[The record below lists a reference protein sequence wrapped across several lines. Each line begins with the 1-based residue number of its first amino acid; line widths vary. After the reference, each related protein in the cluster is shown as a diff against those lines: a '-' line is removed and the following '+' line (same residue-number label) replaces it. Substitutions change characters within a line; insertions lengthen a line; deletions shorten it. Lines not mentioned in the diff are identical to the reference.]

1 MIENTTLKGLHKTF
15 STTTAMHRLLLA
27 FFILHS
33 TFYISSRASDSER
46 ESVRAILQRISHH
59 QIHPL
64 ADGDNAPVST
74 LAALEAARPPAGISW
89 NYPWGV
95 TLTGL
100 IRASD
105 YLDDKSAL
113 DFVIQHNHIIARHY
127 AFLSA
132 SEKKIAAAAPSTN
145 ADPNATGA
153 AAPHSTFSILHS
165 SLGGKAAAISGLLR
179 LGNLDSCGAMGVQ
192 TLEAILRHPDRAI
205 PEQKAIIERIADWVV
220 NKQERLP
227 DGTFWRPNSTD
238 GDRTFNV
245 PPEWPKGTIWI
256 DDLYM
261 GGVFLV
267 RYYQYTHDPRHL
279 TDAARQI
286 IAMAAFVQDTDG
298 LWFHGYSVPLKKH
311 SPVKWARA
319 NGWAIVATV
328 ETLTVMPEDHPLRPQ
343 LLAILRRH
351 IDGLKATQTPNGLWR
366 QVLDA
371 PALWEETSST
381 AMFAYAIARA
391 ANRGWIPPEN
401 LAIAR
406 RAFAAIAANYIT
418 PDGQVN
424 GTCRGT
430 NIAQTPAYYA
440 ARPRPDDEL
449 HGRGV
454 VLLAGTELLASPRL
468 VP

>member
-1 MIENTTLKGLHKTF
+1 MHTRTCHLAATAAAAFLSLFTIHHSLFAATPDLSGKTD
-15 STTTAMHRLLLA
+15 
-27 FFILHS
+27 
-33 TFYISSRASDSER
+33 ASI
-46 ESVRAILQRISHH
+46 RAILQRVSQH

-64 ADGDNAPVST
+64 ADGDNTPVTT
-74 LAALEAARPPAGISW
+74 LAALEAARPPTGISW

-95 TLTGL
+95 TLYGL

-105 YLDDKSAL
+105 FLDDKSAL
-113 DFVIQHNHIIARHY
+113 DFVIQHNHIVARHY
-127 AFLSA
+127 ACLTAAEKQLAVSSDQSA
-132 SEKKIAAAAPSTN
+132 IRIPQSAIRP
-145 ADPNATGA
+145 
-153 AAPHSTFSILHS
+153 
-165 SLGGKAAAISGLLR
+165 ISGLLH

-192 TLEAILRHPDRAI
+192 TIEAILRHPDHVI
-205 PEQKAIIERIADWVV
+205 PEQKAVAERIADWVV
-220 NKQERLP
+220 HNHERLP

-245 PPEWPKGTIWI
+245 APEWPKGTIWI

-267 RYYQYTHDPRHL
+267 RYYQYTRDPRHL

-286 IAMAAFVQDTDG
+286 INMASRVQDTDG
-298 LWFHGYSVPLKKH
+298 LWFHGYSVPLEKH
-311 SPVKWARA
+311 SPVKWGRA

-328 ETLTVMPEDHPLRPQ
+328 ETLSVMPDDHPLRPQ

-351 IDGLKATQTPNGLWR
+351 IDGLKAVQAPGGMWR
-366 QVLDA
+366 QVLDD
-371 PALWEETSST
+371 PALWEETSCT

-391 ANRGWIPPEN
+391 ANRGWIPAAN
-401 LAIAR
+401 LDIAR
-406 RAFAAIAANYIT
+406 KAFAAIAASYIT

-449 HGRGV
+449 HGRGL
-454 VLLAGTELLASPRL
+454 VLLAGAELLASPRL
-468 VP
+468 AP